1 MKSKKSRTKA
11 YIIPVSVCIAIC
23 MMITACGS
31 YKPPYQRGY
40 DEGYSAGY
48 SDGSSGAPEAV
59 STDVAKAAD
68 KGDSTGDSASDVQNT
83 KDGDDGSTDKNE
95 ADEAETPEEDTS
107 AADVTEVADDTS
119 GMDDSASV
127 EVLAETDGPT
137 ESGAAKSWGG
147 RVIRAEAV
155 NEAMY
160 SNPEVIEG
168 LRQLY
173 DDTVQYYMSEQGL
186 RPSKKMMEQFE
197 RLGTRLQHQ
206 HAVLDEIQA
215 ELSGAHDDSGGG
227 YVCSYPVFLG
237 IYRMI
242 ERLLERG
249 GQSVYLML
257 CTVID
262 GKGNPM
268 KEGPMLDELTKRMG
282 DAVRQS
288 IRRTDSMSRYGKGQ
302 YLVLLVNTTRENC
315 QVIQRRI
322 NEHFMEGRRR
332 IGIKYY
338 VNSVFWTP

>member
-173 DDTVQYYMSEQGL
+173 DDTQIFGEFVG
-186 RPSKKMMEQFE
+186 
-197 RLGTRLQHQ
+197 
-206 HAVLDEIQA
+206 
-215 ELSGAHDDSGGG
+215 DSGTNKLHKVGG
-227 YVCSYPVFLG
+227 SHFSSLTFEELVVFDETKSVDDILNEGFYVKC
-237 IYRMI
+237 
-242 ERLLERG
+242 E
-249 GQSVYLML
+249 
-257 CTVID
+257 C
-262 GKGNPM
+262 
-268 KEGPMLDELTKRMG
+268 
-282 DAVRQS
+282 
-288 IRRTDSMSRYGKGQ
+288 
-302 YLVLLVNTTRENC
+302 
-315 QVIQRRI
+315 
-322 NEHFMEGRRR
+322 ME
-332 IGIKYY
+332 
-338 VNSVFWTP
+338 